1 MSPVLFHLG
10 KKNHSRR
17 YKRYKKWY
25 SSPFWWDA
33 FLPKLAFTRGV
44 AGIIFVYVVR
54 WMCLPRH
61 TTRGHL
67 PELVVAAP
75 SVSFQGVTE
84 PSDERNYRPL
94 SHVYHC
100 PFSAAEDVPSPW
112 WRPSP
117 VPPDS
122 QTSGAGPGRETR
134 PAACQVLTTA
144 MMVVWH
150 IKIMVELLSLWHHLH
165 WCNQL
170 LCYCGASVTWP
181 PTDDNRSNNKMQLR
195 FNHQAIYFHVC
206 TIRAWA
212 ERGIRRSFQPWH
224 GRRRWRWI
232 MMMEVSGILPG
243 ETN

>member
-1 MSPVLFHLG
+1 MGCILTQIGLHQGSGGHYICVCGKVDVSAPPHHPRPPTRTSCCGALG
-10 KKNHSRR
+10 ELSRGHWTIWR
-17 YKRYKKWY
+17 TQLP
-25 SSPFWWDA
+25 SS
-33 FLPKLAFTRGV
+33 
-44 AGIIFVYVVR
+44 
-54 WMCLPRH
+54 LPR
-61 TTRGHL
+61 L
-67 PELVVAAP
+67 
-75 SVSFQGVTE
+75 
-84 PSDERNYRPL
+84 PL
-94 SHVYHC
+94 SLFCSRGRTLALVE
-100 PFSAAEDVPSPW
+100 AL
-112 WRPSP
+112 P